1 MQAVQFDPSAK
12 MISAEVHGV
21 HGTMFISAWLKG
33 QIEGVEY
40 ADAKINAQVTV
51 DIEDTAN
58 HVKGRFKGSIM
69 ILDGLL
75 YAKLDSME
83 GTFEDDVLLGTI
95 RLATKK
101 WINFPVDAATV
112 ADIQDAIRQ
121 SGDPSEADDRF
132 TLARTPYQYGSSYTL
147 TLKSDVDAT
156 IKNLEIKVD
165 TDYKDVVQVSKLTF
179 EGTAGDFAINGQAK
193 AERMKTPLSFQ
204 APVDAVSMDWLI
216 QHLSSL
222 NPETLFQGED
232 LDFDSDSSW
241 NDFDAEDMHS
251 IDETENVD
259 IAPSSASTRRRI
271 RPSTNAEPVDRVDS
285 GISRPSRRS
294 LKMGN
299 TNRK

>member
-33 QIEGVEY
+33 QMEGMEY
-40 ADAKINAQVTV
+40 TDAKINAQVTV
-51 DIEDTAN
+51 DVEDTAN

-75 YAKLDSME
+75 YAKLESME

-121 SGDPSEADDRF
+121 NGDPAEADDRF
-132 TLARTPYQYGSSYTL
+132 TISRTPYQYGSTYTL
-147 TLKSDVDAT
+147 TMKSDVNTAMQ
-156 IKNLEIKVD
+156 NMQIKVD

-179 EGTAGDFAINGQAK
+179 KGTAGDFAINGQVK
-193 AERMKTPLSFQ
+193 AERMKTPLSIQ
-204 APVDAVSMDWLI
+204 APLDAVSMDWLLE
-216 QHLSSL
+216 HLSSL
-222 NPETLFQGED
+222 DSESLFQGEH
-232 LDFDSDSSW
+232 LEFDPSGDS
-241 NDFDAEDMHS
+241 FDAEDMHS
-251 IDETENVD
+251 IDSIKSDVITPTT
-259 IAPSSASTRRRI
+259 PSTQRRI
-271 RPSTNAEPVDRVDS
+271 RPSSTVKPVNRVNP
-285 GISRPSRRS
+285 GVSRPSRRS
-294 LKMGN
+294 LKLGN
-299 TNRK
+299 TNRR